1 MADDTIQAL
10 LNKRRSD
17 PSIAVKYYD
26 LEWTWR
32 QYLEGAAA
40 RAAALLAASDPQR
53 PVHVGA
59 LLGNTPEMLS
69 QMAAAGLGGYVLCGL
84 NDTRRGEAL
93 AADVRRSDCQFVVTD
108 AEHRPLLDG
117 LDLAGTQIL
126 DTSTPQWAEFV
137 GTAGELTPHRQVTA
151 MDAFMMI
158 FTSGTSGNPKAV
170 QVSHF
175 MATVAGLSLADRFAL
190 TDQDTCYVSMPL
202 FHSNAVVAGWAPA
215 VCSGAAIVP
224 AKFSA
229 SSFLEDVRRYG
240 ATYMNYVGKP
250 LAYILA
256 TAERED
262 DADNPL
268 RVAFGNE
275 ANDKDI
281 EEFGRRFGVQVED
294 GFGSTENAVIIIREP
309 GTPKGSIGRG
319 ADGVAVY
326 NSDTVTECAVARF
339 DAAGALVNADE
350 AVGELVN
357 TAGSGFFTGYYNDPD
372 ANAERMR
379 HGMYWSGD
387 LAYRDADGWIY
398 LAGRTADWMRVD
410 GENLAAAPIERIL
423 LRHSAISRVAVY
435 AVADGHVGDQVMAAI
450 VLNDGHGLTA
460 AEFEEFLDAQPDLS
474 PKARPRYV
482 RIAADLPSTATH
494 KVLKRQLIAAGT
506 TVGAGEVLWEREP
519 RGTAYTV
526 SGDRKGGGAGRG
538 GSPPSTSGDRKGG
551 GAGRGGSPPSTKPGS
566 SVPGAGSDPS
576 TVAPV

>member
-10 LNKRRSD
+10 LRKRLSD
-17 PSIAVKYYD
+17 PGIAMKYRD
-26 LEWTWR
+26 VQWTWS
-32 QYLEGAAA
+32 QYLTGAAA
-40 RAAALLAASDPQR
+40 RAAALLAAADPQR
-53 PVHVGA
+53 PMHIGA
-59 LLGNTPEMLS
+59 LLGNTPEMVT

-84 NDTRRGEAL
+84 NTTRRGDAL
-93 AADVRRSDCQFVVTD
+93 AADVRRADCQFVVTD

-117 LDLAGTQIL
+117 LDLGATQIL
-126 DTSTPQWAEFV
+126 DSSTPQWSEFV
-137 GTAGELTPHRQVTA
+137 DTAGELIPHREVTA

-170 QVSHF
+170 QVSHL
-175 MATVAGLSLADRFAL
+175 MATFAGLNLVQRFAL
-190 TDQDTCYVSMPL
+190 TEQDTCYVSMPL

-215 VCSGAAIVP
+215 VCSGAAMVP

-229 SSFLEDVRRYG
+229 SNFLDEIRRYG

-256 TAERED
+256 TAQSDD

-281 EEFGRRFGVQVED
+281 DEFGRRFGVRVED
-294 GFGSTENAVIIIREP
+294 GFGSTENAVIVIREE
-309 GTPKGSIGRG
+309 GTPKGSIGKG
-319 ADGVAVY
+319 MDGIAIY
-326 NSDTVTECAVARF
+326 NSDTITECAVARF
-339 DAAGALVNADE
+339 DADGALVNADE

-410 GENLAAAPIERIL
+410 GENLTAAPIERIL
-423 LRHSAISRVAVY
+423 LRHSAISRIAVY
-435 AVADGHVGDQVMAAI
+435 AVTDGHVGDQVMAAI
-450 VLNDGHGLTA
+450 VLNDGHTLTPP
-460 AEFEEFLDAQPDLS
+460 EFEAFLDEQPDLS

-494 KVLKRQLIAAGT
+494 KVLKRKLIAQGT
-506 TVGAGEVLWEREP
+506 DIGAGEELWEREP

-526 SGDRKGGGAGRG
+526 RG
-538 GSPPSTSGDRKGG
+538 VRSAT
-551 GAGRGGSPPSTKPGS
+551 PGS
-566 SVPGAGSDPS
+566 SASGAGSDPS
-576 TVAPV
+576 AAAPA

>member
-10 LNKRRSD
+10 LRKRLSD
-17 PSIAVKYYD
+17 PAVAVKHGT
-26 LEWTWR
+26 LQWTWR
-32 QYLEGAAA
+32 QYLAESAA
-40 RAAALLAASDPQR
+40 RAAAFIAAADKQR
-53 PVHVGA
+53 PLHVGA
-59 LLGNTPEMLS
+59 LLGNTPEMLA

-84 NDTRRGEAL
+84 NITRRGEAL
-93 AADVRRSDCQFVVTD
+93 AADVRRAHCQFLVTD

-117 LDLAGTQIL
+117 LDLGGTQIL
-126 DTSTPQWAEFV
+126 DTSTPQWAEFL
-137 GTAGELTPHRQVTA
+137 GGAGELVPHREVTA

-170 QVSHF
+170 QVSHL
-175 MATVAGLSLADRFAL
+175 MATFAGINLVQRFAL
-190 TDQDTCYVSMPL
+190 SHQDTCYVSMPL

-215 VCSGAAIVP
+215 VVSGAAIVP

-229 SSFLEDVRRYG
+229 SNFLDDIRRYG

-256 TAERED
+256 TAERDD

-281 EEFGRRFGVQVED
+281 EEFARRFGVQVED
-294 GFGSTENAVIIIREP
+294 GFGSTENAVIVIREP

-326 NSDTVTECAVARF
+326 NSETVTECAVARF
-339 DAAGALVNADE
+339 DATGALVNADE

-357 TAGSGFFTGYYNDPD
+357 TTGSGFFTGYYNDPE

-387 LAYRDADGWIY
+387 LAYRDAEGWIY

-423 LRHSAISRVAVY
+423 LRHPAVNRVAVY
-435 AVADGHVGDQVMAAI
+435 AVPDERVGDQVMAAL
-450 VLNDGHGLTA
+450 VLNDG
-460 AEFEEFLDAQPDLS
+460 AELQPEALEAFLAAQPDLS
-474 PKARPRYV
+474 PKAWPRYV

-494 KVLKRQLIAAGT
+494 KVLKRQLIAQGT
-506 TVGAGEVLWEREP
+506 AVGEGEVLWKREA
-519 RGTAYTV
+519 RGTAYRGAASPAPGV
-526 SGDRKGGGAGRG
+526 PGGGSAP
-538 GSPPSTSGDRKGG
+538 SP
-551 GAGRGGSPPSTKPGS
+551 
-566 SVPGAGSDPS
+566 
-576 TVAPV
+576 VAPV

>member
-10 LNKRRSD
+10 LRKRLSD
-17 PSIAVKYYD
+17 QSIAVKYR
-26 LEWTWR
+26 ESQWTWR
-32 QYLEGAAA
+32 QYLAGATA
-40 RAAALLAASDPQR
+40 RAAALLAVADPER
-53 PVHVGA
+53 PMHIGA
-59 LLGNTPEMLS
+59 LLGNTPEMVS

-84 NDTRRGEAL
+84 NTTRRGEAL
-93 AADVRRSDCQFVVTD
+93 AADVRRADCQFVVTD
-108 AEHRPLLDG
+108 AEHRPLLEG
-117 LDLAGTQIL
+117 LDLGATQIL
-126 DTSTPQWAEFV
+126 DSSTPQWSEFLDD
-137 GTAGELTPHRQVTA
+137 AGELKPHREVTA

-170 QVSHF
+170 QVSHL
-175 MATVAGLSLADRFAL
+175 MATFAGLNLVQRFAL
-190 TDQDTCYVSMPL
+190 TEHDTCYVSMPL

-215 VCSGAAIVP
+215 VCSGAAMVP

-229 SSFLEDVRRYG
+229 RSFLEDIRRYG

-256 TAERED
+256 TAERGD

-281 EEFGRRFGVQVED
+281 DEFGRRFGVQVED
-294 GFGSTENAVIIIREP
+294 GFGSTENAVIIIREE
-309 GTPKGSIGRG
+309 GTPKGSIGKG
-319 ADGVAVY
+319 MDGIAIY
-326 NSDTVTECAVARF
+326 NSDTITECAVARF
-339 DAAGALVNADE
+339 DADGALVNADE

-423 LRHSAISRVAVY
+423 LRHNAISRAAVY
-435 AVADGHVGDQVMAAI
+435 AVRDGHVGDQVMAAI
-450 VLNDGHGLTA
+450 VLNDGHTLGA
-460 AEFEEFLDAQPDLS
+460 AEFEAFLDAQPDLS

-494 KVLKRQLIAAGT
+494 KVLKRELIAQGT
-506 TVGAGEVLWEREP
+506 DIGAGEVLWEREP
-519 RGTAYTV
+519 RGTAYV
-526 SGDRKGGGAGRG
+526 AI
-538 GSPPSTSGDRKGG
+538 
-551 GAGRGGSPPSTKPGS
+551 PGS
-566 SVPGAGSDPS
+566 SVRAAGSDPS
-576 TVAPV
+576 AVAPV

>member
-1 MADDTIQAL
+1 MTDDTIQAL
-10 LNKRRSD
+10 LQKRLSD
-17 PSIAVKYYD
+17 PTVAVKHRD
-26 LEWTWR
+26 LQWSWSH
-32 QYLEGAAA
+32 YLTESAA
-40 RAAALLAASDPQR
+40 RAAALIAAAVPQR
-53 PVHVGA
+53 PMHVGA
-59 LLGNTPEMLS
+59 LLGNTPEMLT

-84 NDTRRGEAL
+84 NTTRRGEAL
-93 AADVRRSDCQFVVTD
+93 AADIRRADCQFVVTD

-117 LDLAGTQIL
+117 LNLEETRIL
-126 DTSTPQWAEFV
+126 DTSTPQWAQFV
-137 GTAGELTPHRQVTA
+137 KCAGELVPHRQVTA

-170 QVSHF
+170 QVSHL
-175 MATVAGLSLADRFAL
+175 MATIAGVSLTERFAL
-190 TDQDTCYVSMPL
+190 TEQDTCYVSMPL

-215 VCSGAAIVP
+215 VASGAAIVP

-229 SSFLEDVRRYG
+229 TNFLDDIRRYG

-256 TAERED
+256 TTERND

-275 ANDKDI
+275 ANDKDV
-281 EEFGRRFGVQVED
+281 EEFARRFGVQVED
-294 GFGSTENAVIIIREP
+294 GFGSTENAVIVIREP

-319 ADGVAVY
+319 VDGVAVY

-339 DAAGALVNADE
+339 DAHGALVNADE

-357 TAGSGFFTGYYNDPD
+357 TAGSGFFTGYYNDPE

-387 LAYRDADGWIY
+387 VAYRDSEGWIY

-423 LRHSAISRVAVY
+423 LRHSAINRVAVY
-435 AVADGHVGDQVMAAI
+435 AVPDGHVGDQVMAAI
-450 VLNDGHGLTA
+450 VLNEGHTLDPA
-460 AEFEEFLDAQPDLS
+460 SFEAFLDTQSDLS

-482 RIAADLPSTATH
+482 RIATDLPSTATH
-494 KVLKRQLIAAGT
+494 KVLKRHLIAEGT
-506 TVGAGEVLWEREP
+506 AIGEDEILWVREP
-519 RGTAYTV
+519 RGTAYRHAAPMPNSDPWV
-526 SGDRKGGGAGRG
+526 PGGGSAP
-538 GSPPSTSGDRKGG
+538 SP
-551 GAGRGGSPPSTKPGS
+551 
-566 SVPGAGSDPS
+566 
-576 TVAPV
+576 VAPA

>member
-1 MADDTIQAL
+1 MSDDTIQAL
-10 LNKRRSD
+10 LRKRLADSAV
-17 PSIAVKYYD
+17 AVKHQD
-26 LEWTWR
+26 RQWTWR
-32 QYLEGAAA
+32 EYLDGAAA
-40 RAAALLAASDPQR
+40 RAAALIAAADPQR
-53 PVHVGA
+53 PLHVGA
-59 LLGNTPEMLS
+59 LLGNTPEMLR

-84 NDTRRGEAL
+84 NTTRRGEAL
-93 AADVRRSDCQFVVTD
+93 ASDVRRSDCQFVVTD

-117 LDLAGTQIL
+117 LDLGAIRIL
-126 DTSTPQWAEFV
+126 DASTPQWSQFV
-137 GTAGELTPHRQVTA
+137 GAAGELAPHREVTA

-175 MATVAGLSLADRFAL
+175 MATIAGMSLAERFAL
-190 TDQDTCYVSMPL
+190 TERDTCYVSMPL

-229 SSFLEDVRRYG
+229 SSFLDDVRRHN

-256 TAERED
+256 TPQRAD

-294 GFGSTENAVIIIREP
+294 GFGSTENAVIVIREP

-319 ADGVAVY
+319 ADGVAIY
-326 NSDTVTECAVARF
+326 HSDTVTECAVAQF
-339 DAAGALVNADE
+339 DADGALLNADE

-357 TAGSGFFTGYYNDPD
+357 TAGSGFFTGYYNDPQ

-387 LAYRDADGWIY
+387 LAYRDAQGWIY

-410 GENLAAAPIERIL
+410 GENMAAAPIERIL
-423 LRHSAISRVAVY
+423 LRHNAINRVAVY
-435 AVADGHVGDQVMAAI
+435 AVPDGHVGDQVMAAV
-450 VLNDGHGLTA
+450 VLNDGHTLEPEALEAFLTT
-460 AEFEEFLDAQPDLS
+460 QPDLS

-482 RIAADLPSTATH
+482 RIVADLPSTATH
-494 KVLKRQLIAAGT
+494 KVLKRQLIAQGT
-506 TVGAGEVLWEREP
+506 AVDPGDILWERDP
-519 RGTAYTV
+519 RGTAYTAV
-526 SGDRKGGGAGRG
+526 TLSPRSAGGG
-538 GSPPSTSGDRKGG
+538 GS
-551 GAGRGGSPPSTKPGS
+551 ALSP
-566 SVPGAGSDPS
+566 A
-576 TVAPV
+576 APV

>member
-1 MADDTIQAL
+1 MTDDTIQAL
-10 LNKRRSD
+10 LRKRLHD
-17 PSIAVKYYD
+17 PAIAVRHLD
-26 LEWTWR
+26 LQWSW
-32 QYLEGAAA
+32 QHYLAHAAA
-40 RAAALLAASDPQR
+40 RAAALIDAADPHG
-53 PVHVGA
+53 PLHIGT
-59 LLGNTPEMLS
+59 LLGNTPEMLA

-84 NDTRRGEAL
+84 NTTRRGEAL
-93 AADVRRSDCQFVVTD
+93 AADVRRADCQFVVTD

-117 LDLAGTQIL
+117 LDLGDTRIL
-126 DTSTPQWAEFV
+126 DVSAPDWDEFLR
-137 GTAGELTPHRQVTA
+137 GAGELVPHREVSA

-170 QVSHF
+170 QVSHL
-175 MATVAGLSLADRFAL
+175 MATFAGLNLVERFAL
-190 TDQDTCYVSMPL
+190 TPQDTCYVSMPL

-224 AKFSA
+224 ARFSA
-229 SSFLEDVRRYG
+229 TQFLDEVRRYG

-256 TAERED
+256 TAERDD

-294 GFGSTENAVIIIREP
+294 GFGSTENAVIVIREP
-309 GTPKGSIGRG
+309 GTPRGSIGRG
-319 ADGVAVY
+319 IDGVAVY
-326 NSDTVTECAVARF
+326 NSDTVTECAVAQF
-339 DAAGALVNADE
+339 DADGALVNADD

-357 TAGSGFFTGYYNDPD
+357 TAGSGFFTGYYNDPE

-387 LAYRDADGWIY
+387 LAYKDADGWIY

-423 LRHSAISRVAVY
+423 LRHSAINRVAVY
-435 AVADGHVGDQVMAAI
+435 AVPDERVGDQVMAAI
-450 VLNDGHGLTA
+450 VLNEGRALDPDG
-460 AEFEEFLDAQPDLS
+460 FEAFLAAQPDLS

-482 RIAADLPSTATH
+482 RVAADLPSTATH
-494 KVLKRQLIAAGT
+494 KVLKRQLIAEAT
-506 TVGAGEVLWEREP
+506 AVREGETLWEREP
-519 RGTAYTV
+519 RGTAYHE
-526 SGDRKGGGAGRG
+526 RG
-538 GSPPSTSGDRKGG
+538 TSPG
-551 GAGRGGSPPSTKPGS
+551 
-566 SVPGAGSDPS
+566 VPDGESAPS

>member
-1 MADDTIQAL
+1 MTDDTIQAL
-10 LNKRRSD
+10 LRKRLSD
-17 PSIAVKYYD
+17 SGIAVKYGD
-26 LEWTWR
+26 VQWSWR
-32 QYLEGAAA
+32 QYLQGATA
-40 RAAALLAASDPQR
+40 RAAGLLAAADPHR
-53 PVHVGA
+53 PMHIGA

-84 NDTRRGEAL
+84 NTTRRGEAL
-93 AADVRRSDCQFVVTD
+93 AADIRRADCQFVVTD

-117 LDLAGTQIL
+117 LNLSDTQIL
-126 DTSTPQWAEFV
+126 DTSTPQWTEFID
-137 GTAGELTPHRQVTA
+137 GAGQLVPHREVGA
-151 MDAFMMI
+151 MDPFMMI

-170 QVSHF
+170 QVSHL
-175 MATVAGLSLADRFAL
+175 MAMFAGTNLVQRFAL
-190 TDQDTCYVSMPL
+190 CEQDTCYVSMPL

-229 SSFLEDVRRYG
+229 SNFLDEIREHGV
-240 ATYMNYVGKP
+240 TYMNYVGKP

-256 TAERED
+256 TPERDD

-281 EEFGRRFGVQVED
+281 AEFGRRFGVQVED
-294 GFGSTENAVIIIREP
+294 GFGSTENAVIVVREE
-309 GTPKGSIGRG
+309 GTPKGSIGKG
-319 ADGVAVY
+319 IDGIAIY

-339 DAAGALVNADE
+339 DATGALANADE

-357 TAGSGFFTGYYNDPD
+357 TTGSGFFTGYYNDPD
-372 ANAERMR
+372 ANTERMR

-387 LAYRDADGWIY
+387 LAYRDAEGWIY

-435 AVADGHVGDQVMAAI
+435 AVPDPRVGDQVMAAV
-450 VLNDGHGLTA
+450 VLGDGHALDPDS
-460 AEFEEFLDAQPDLS
+460 FEAFLDAQPDLS

-482 RIAADLPSTATH
+482 RIATDLPSTATH
-494 KVLKRQLIAAGT
+494 KVLKRELIAQGT
-506 TVGAGEVLWEREP
+506 AVGAEEILWERQQ
-519 RGTAYTV
+519 RGTAYSVAATS
-526 SGDRKGGGAGRG
+526 SGSRVPDG
-538 GSPPSTSGDRKGG
+538 GSG
-551 GAGRGGSPPSTKPGS
+551 
-566 SVPGAGSDPS
+566 PS
-576 TVAPV
+576 TVAPA

>member
-1 MADDTIQAL
+1 MADDTMQAL
-10 LNKRRSD
+10 LQKRMSD
-17 PSIAVKYYD
+17 SSVAVKHHD
-26 LEWTWR
+26 LQWSWT
-32 QYLEGAAA
+32 QYLTKSAAQ
-40 RAAALLAASDPQR
+40 AAALLAAADPQR
-53 PVHVGA
+53 PMHIGA
-59 LLGNTPEMLS
+59 LLGNTPEMLT

-84 NDTRRGEAL
+84 NTTRRGAAL
-93 AADVRRSDCQFVVTD
+93 AADIQRADCQFVVTD

-117 LDLAGTQIL
+117 LDLEGTQIF
-126 DTSTPQWAEFV
+126 DTSTPQWEDFV
-137 GTAGELTPHRQVTA
+137 GAAGDLVPHRSVTA

-170 QVSHF
+170 QVSHL
-175 MATVAGLSLADRFAL
+175 MAAIAGLSLTERFAL
-190 TDQDTCYVSMPL
+190 TEQDTCYVSMPL

-215 VCSGAAIVP
+215 VASGAAVVP

-229 SSFLEDVRRYG
+229 SNFLDDIRRYG

-256 TAERED
+256 TAERDD
-262 DADNPL
+262 DANNPL

-281 EEFGRRFGVQVED
+281 EEFARRFGVQVED
-294 GFGSTENAVIIIREP
+294 GFGSTENAVIVIREP

-326 NSDTVTECAVARF
+326 NSETVTECAVARF
-339 DAAGALVNADE
+339 DANGALTNAEE

-398 LAGRTADWMRVD
+398 LAGRTGDWMRVD
-410 GENLAAAPIERIL
+410 GENMAGAPIERIL
-423 LRHSAISRVAVY
+423 LRHSSINRAAVY
-435 AVADGHVGDQVMAAI
+435 AVPDERVGDQVMAAV
-450 VLNDGHGLTA
+450 VLNDG
-460 AEFEEFLDAQPDLS
+460 AELDPDSFEAFLDAQPDLS
-474 PKARPRYV
+474 PKAWPRYV

-494 KVLKRQLIAAGT
+494 KVLKRHLIPQGT
-506 TVGAGEVLWEREP
+506 AVGEGEILWEREA
-519 RGTAYTV
+519 RGTAYRHAARTEPKSDPGV
-526 SGDRKGGGAGRG
+526 PDG
-538 GSPPSTSGDRKGG
+538 GSAPLP
-551 GAGRGGSPPSTKPGS
+551 
-566 SVPGAGSDPS
+566 
-576 TVAPV
+576 VAPV

>member
-10 LNKRRSD
+10 LRKRLSD
-17 PSIAVKYYD
+17 PAVAVKHGN
-26 LEWTWR
+26 LQWTWS
-32 QYLEGAAA
+32 QYLAGSSA
-40 RAAALLAASDPQR
+40 RAAAFIGAADPQR
-53 PVHVGA
+53 PLHVGA
-59 LLGNTPEMLS
+59 LLGNTPEMLA

-84 NDTRRGEAL
+84 NVTRRGEAL
-93 AADVRRSDCQFVVTD
+93 AADVRRAHCQFLVTD

-117 LDLAGTQIL
+117 LKLEGTQIFEA
-126 DTSTPQWAEFV
+126 STPGWAEFL
-137 GTAGELTPHRQVTA
+137 GGAAELVPHREVTA
-151 MDAFMMI
+151 MDPFMMI

-170 QVSHF
+170 QVSHL
-175 MATVAGLSLADRFAL
+175 MATFAGINLVQRFAL
-190 TDQDTCYVSMPL
+190 SERDTCYVSMPL

-215 VCSGAAIVP
+215 VVSGAAIVP

-229 SSFLEDVRRYG
+229 SNFLDDIRRYG

-256 TAERED
+256 TPERDD

-281 EEFGRRFGVQVED
+281 EEFARRFGVRVED
-294 GFGSTENAVIIIREP
+294 GFGSTENAVIVIREP

-326 NSDTVTECAVARF
+326 DSETVTECAVARF
-339 DAAGALVNADE
+339 DANGALANADE

-357 TAGSGFFTGYYNDPD
+357 TTGSGFFTGYYNDPE

-387 LAYRDADGWIY
+387 LAYRDAEGWIY

-423 LRHSAISRVAVY
+423 LRHSLINRVAVY
-435 AVADGHVGDQVMAAI
+435 AVPDARVGDQVMAAI
-450 VLNDGHGLTA
+450 VLNDG
-460 AEFEEFLDAQPDLS
+460 AELSPDALEAFLRAQPDLS
-474 PKARPRYV
+474 PKAWPRYV

-494 KVLKRQLIAAGT
+494 KVLKRQLIAQGT
-506 TVGAGEVLWEREP
+506 TVGEGEVLWEREA
-519 RGTAYTV
+519 RGTAYRRA
-526 SGDRKGGGAGRG
+526 SDDRKRGVAGRC
-538 GSPPSTSGDRKGG
+538 GSPPTSQ
-551 GAGRGGSPPSTKPGS
+551 
-566 SVPGAGSDPS
+566 
-576 TVAPV
+576 

>member
-10 LNKRRSD
+10 LRKRLCDSAV
-17 PSIAVKYYD
+17 AVKHAD
-26 LEWTWR
+26 VQWSWGR
-32 QYLEGAAA
+32 YLAESAA
-40 RAAALLAASDPQR
+40 RAAALIDAADPQR
-53 PVHVGA
+53 PLHVGT
-59 LLGNTPEMLS
+59 LLGNTPEMLA

-84 NDTRRGEAL
+84 NTTRRGEAL
-93 AADVRRSDCQFVVTD
+93 AADVRRADCQFVVTD
-108 AEHRPLLDG
+108 AEHRPLLEG
-117 LDLAGTQIL
+117 LDLAGARIL
-126 DTSTPQWAEFV
+126 DTSAPRWAEFV
-137 GTAGELTPHRQVTA
+137 GAAGELVPHRDVTA

-170 QVSHF
+170 QVSHL
-175 MATVAGLSLADRFAL
+175 MATIAGLSLVERFAL
-190 TDQDTCYVSMPL
+190 TDEDTCYVSMPL

-215 VCSGAAIVP
+215 VASGAAIVP
-224 AKFSA
+224 ANFSA
-229 SSFLEDVRRYG
+229 SNFLHDVRRYG

-256 TAERED
+256 TPERAD

-281 EEFGRRFGVQVED
+281 EEFARRFGVQVED
-294 GFGSTENAVIIIREP
+294 GFGSTENAVIVIREP

-319 ADGVAVY
+319 VDGVAVY

-339 DAAGALVNADE
+339 DANGALVNADE

-398 LAGRTADWMRVD
+398 LAGRTADWLRVD
-410 GENLAAAPIERIL
+410 GENMAAAPIERIL
-423 LRHSAISRVAVY
+423 LRHSAVNRVAVY
-435 AVADGHVGDQVMAAI
+435 AVPDERVGDQVMATL
-450 VLNDGHGLTA
+450 VLNDG
-460 AEFEEFLDAQPDLS
+460 AELDPDALEAFLGAQADLS
-474 PKARPRYV
+474 PKAWPRYV

-494 KVLKRQLIAAGT
+494 KVLKRELIARGT
-506 TVGAGEVLWEREP
+506 SVAAGETVWERAA
-519 RGTAYTV
+519 RGTAYRRATPGV
-526 SGDRKGGGAGRG
+526 PGGGSA
-538 GSPPSTSGDRKGG
+538 PLP
-551 GAGRGGSPPSTKPGS
+551 
-566 SVPGAGSDPS
+566 
-576 TVAPV
+576 VAPA

>member
-10 LNKRRSD
+10 LRKRLTD
-17 PSIAVKYYD
+17 PAVAVKHGT
-26 LEWTWR
+26 LQWTWR
-32 QYLEGAAA
+32 QYLAASTA
-40 RAAALLAASDPQR
+40 RAAAFIAAADPHR
-53 PVHVGA
+53 PLHVGA
-59 LLGNTPEMLS
+59 LLGNTPEMLA

-84 NDTRRGEAL
+84 NVTRRGEAL
-93 AADVRRSDCQFVVTD
+93 AADVRRADCQFLVTD

-117 LDLAGTQIL
+117 LDLEGTQIL
-126 DTSTPQWAEFV
+126 DTSTPQWAEFI
-137 GTAGELTPHRQVTA
+137 GGAGELAPHREVTA

-170 QVSHF
+170 QVSHL
-175 MATVAGLSLADRFAL
+175 MATFAGINLVQRFAL
-190 TDQDTCYVSMPL
+190 SQRDTCYVSMPL

-215 VCSGAAIVP
+215 VVSGAAIVP

-229 SSFLEDVRRYG
+229 SNFLDDIRRYG

-256 TAERED
+256 TAERDD

-281 EEFGRRFGVQVED
+281 EEFARRFGVQVED
-294 GFGSTENAVIIIREP
+294 GFGSTENAVIVIREP

-326 NSDTVTECAVARF
+326 NSETVTECAVARF
-339 DAAGALVNADE
+339 DATGALANADE

-357 TAGSGFFTGYYNDPD
+357 TTGSGFFTGYYNDPE

-387 LAYRDADGWIY
+387 LAYRDAEGWIY

-423 LRHSAISRVAVY
+423 LRHSAINRVAVY
-435 AVADGHVGDQVMAAI
+435 AVPDERVGDQVMAAI
-450 VLNDGHGLTA
+450 VLNDG
-460 AEFEEFLDAQPDLS
+460 AELQPDAFEAFLAAQPDLS
-474 PKARPRYV
+474 PKAWPRYV

-494 KVLKRQLIAAGT
+494 KVLKRQLIAQGT
-506 TVGAGEVLWEREP
+506 AVGEDEVLWEREP
-519 RGTAYTV
+519 RGTAYRRAAA
-526 SGDRKGGGAGRG
+526 SPAPGALGGGSAP
-538 GSPPSTSGDRKGG
+538 SP
-551 GAGRGGSPPSTKPGS
+551 
-566 SVPGAGSDPS
+566 
-576 TVAPV
+576 VAPV

>member
-1 MADDTIQAL
+1 MHI
-10 LNKRRSD
+10 
-17 PSIAVKYYD
+17 
-26 LEWTWR
+26 
-32 QYLEGAAA
+32 
-40 RAAALLAASDPQR
+40 
-53 PVHVGA
+53 GA

-84 NDTRRGEAL
+84 NTTRRGDAL
-93 AADVRRSDCQFVVTD
+93 AADVRRADCQLIVTD

-117 LDLAGTQIL
+117 LDLAQTPIL
-126 DTSTPQWAEFV
+126 DTSTPQWAQFV
-137 GTAGELTPHRQVTA
+137 DAAGELKPHRTVTA

-170 QVSHF
+170 QVSHL
-175 MATVAGLSLADRFAL
+175 MATIAGLSLAERFAL
-190 TDQDTCYVSMPL
+190 TGQDTCYVSMPL

-215 VCSGAAIVP
+215 VCSGASVVP

-229 SSFLEDVRRYG
+229 GNFLDDVRRYG

-250 LAYILA
+250 IAYILA
-256 TAERED
+256 TAERDD

-294 GFGSTENAVIIIREP
+294 GFGSTENAVIVIREP
-309 GTPKGSIGRG
+309 GTPKGSVGRG

-326 NSDTVTECAVARF
+326 HSDTVTECAVARF
-339 DAAGALVNADE
+339 DADGALVNADE
-350 AVGELVN
+350 AIGELVN
-357 TAGSGFFTGYYNDPD
+357 TSGSGFFTGYYNDPE

-387 LAYRDADGWIY
+387 LAYRDAQGWIY

-435 AVADGHVGDQVMAAI
+435 AVPDGRVGDQVMAAI
-450 VLNDGHGLTA
+450 VLGDGHTLDPDS
-460 AEFEEFLDAQPDLS
+460 FEAFLGAQPDLS

-494 KVLKRQLIAAGT
+494 KVLKRQLIAQGT
-506 TVGAGEVLWEREP
+506 TVGAGEVLWERQS
-519 RGTAYTV
+519 RGTAYSAV
-526 SGDRKGGGAGRG
+526 GASSSSPVPGGASG
-538 GSPPSTSGDRKGG
+538 PS
-551 GAGRGGSPPSTKPGS
+551 A
-566 SVPGAGSDPS
+566 
-576 TVAPV
+576 VAPV

>member
-10 LNKRRSD
+10 LRKRFSD
-17 PSIAVKYYD
+17 AGIAVKFHD
-26 LEWTWR
+26 VQWTWR
-32 QYLEGAAA
+32 QYLTGAAA
-40 RAAALLAASDPQR
+40 RAAALLAAADPQR
-53 PVHVGA
+53 PIHIGA
-59 LLGNTPEMLS
+59 LLGNTPEMVS

-84 NDTRRGEAL
+84 NTTRRGEAL
-93 AADVRRSDCQFVVTD
+93 AADVRRADCQFVVTD

-117 LDLAGTQIL
+117 LDLGATRIL
-126 DTSTPQWAEFV
+126 DSSAPQWSEFV
-137 GTAGELTPHRQVTA
+137 DAAGELRPHREVTA

-175 MATVAGLSLADRFAL
+175 MATFAGLNLVQRFAL
-190 TDQDTCYVSMPL
+190 TEQDTCYVSMPL

-215 VCSGAAIVP
+215 VCSGAAMVP

-229 SSFLEDVRRYG
+229 SSFLDDIRRYG

-256 TAERED
+256 TAERDD

-281 EEFGRRFGVQVED
+281 DEFGRRFGVQVED
-294 GFGSTENAVIIIREP
+294 GFGSTENAVIVIREE

-319 ADGVAVY
+319 MDGIAIY

-339 DAAGALVNADE
+339 DADGALVNADE
-350 AVGELVN
+350 AIGELVN
-357 TAGSGFFTGYYNDPD
+357 TAGSGFFTGYYNDPE

-410 GENLAAAPIERIL
+410 GENLAAAPIERIM
-423 LRHSAISRVAVY
+423 LRHSAISRIAVY

-450 VLNDGHGLTA
+450 VLNDGHTLA
-460 AEFEEFLDAQPDLS
+460 PAEFEAFLDAQPDLS
-474 PKARPRYV
+474 PKARPRYI
-482 RIAADLPSTATH
+482 RIAAELPSTATH
-494 KVLKRQLIAAGT
+494 KVLKRQLIAQGT
-506 TVGAGEVLWEREP
+506 DIGPGEVLWERDR

-526 SGDRKGGGAGRG
+526 RGDRKSGGAGRG
-538 GSPPSTSGDRKGG
+538 GSPPSAT
-551 GAGRGGSPPSTKPGS
+551 PGS
-566 SVPGAGSDPS
+566 SVPGAGSAPS
-576 TVAPV
+576 TGAPV